1 MFNSLLT
8 QFHDAAPLPQ
18 VNIDD
23 AKSFIE
29 LLGSGEQYFQT
40 FSDGDGPYQPYLVA
54 QFHQTFDDAK
64 ERLMELNEL
73 GAGVFV
79 TINETDGTGRK
90 AENIIAVRA
99 VFLDLDGSPLE
110 PVMRAE
116 IQPHCVVESSP
127 GKYHVYWMVNGL
139 SVEEFKLYQT
149 ALIEKFSGDKQV
161 KDVSRVMRI
170 PGFIHQ
176 KDEPFLSRILEIHND
191 LPPYQVEALVEGLSL
206 ELGPEEESE
215 QIQVSPGGVYEL
227 DRNNF
232 LSNRCYAFIK
242 LGLSGEE
249 LFVALNKIN
258 TDFCNPPVSES
269 EVRKI
274 VNGKKDIKPEPFSA
288 QYEPVFQTNRCE
300 IFHLQDLLHEKILAP
315 EWVIP
320 YFLPIGL
327 TVLGGKPKAGKS
339 WFALSLCLGVSKG
352 RPVFGQFPC
361 KPVKVLYLCLEDPL
375 SRVQYR
381 AKKLLQQEDISRNFL
396 FSTQWTRF
404 ASPREKNPHEDGLA
418 KLKETI
424 INQRDL
430 KLIVID
436 TWQKIRPTKY
446 GKQNDYESDYQH
458 LQQIQEM
465 AMHYHIGIVIVH
477 HARKD
482 SLSEEKQDVLLGSTA
497 IAGVCDLIW
506 ILERK
511 APATEGVL
519 TPRGRD
525 IENEEPISFT
535 LNDGQWEYAGI
546 EKEIVRNKNEAKII
560 EILIENNKMM
570 TFTELME
577 VSGLARSSTHRA
589 LESLMKS
596 DRVQYHEGMKKY
608 SLSVK
613 DS

>member
-1 MFNSLLT
+1 M
-8 QFHDAAPLPQ
+8 
-18 VNIDD
+18 
-23 AKSFIE
+23 
-29 LLGSGEQYFQT
+29 
-40 FSDGDGPYQPYLVA
+40 
-54 QFHQTFDDAK
+54 
-64 ERLMELNEL
+64 

-90 AENIIAVRA
+90 AENIIVVRA
-99 VFLDLDGSPLE
+99 VFLDLDGAPLE

-116 IQPHCVVESSP
+116 IQPHCVIETS
-127 GKYHVYWMVNGL
+127 KDRFHVYWLVKDL
-139 SVEEFKLYQT
+139 PLQQFTPIQL
-149 ALIEKFSGDKQV
+149 AIAARFSGDKNV
-161 KDVSRVMRI
+161 KDISRVMRV

-176 KDEPFLSRILEIHND
+176 KDEPFLSRILEIHPD

-215 QIQVSPGGVYEL
+215 QTQVSHVCEP

-249 LFVALNKIN
+249 LLLALNQIN

-274 VNGKKDIKPEPFSA
+274 VNGKKDIQPEPLSS

-315 EWVIP
+315 EWVSP
-320 YFLPIGL
+320 DFLPIGL

-570 TFTELME
+570 TFTELMQA
-577 VSGLARSSTHRA
+577 SGLGKSSTHYA
-589 LESLMKS
+589 LDSLMKS
-596 DRVQYHEGMKKY
+596 ERVQHDTAKKKY
-608 SLSVK
+608 SLVVK

>member
-18 VNIDD
+18 INIDD

-29 LLGSGEQYFQT
+29 LLGSGEHYFQT
-40 FSDGDGPYQPYLVA
+40 FSDGDDLYQPYLVA
-54 QFHQTFDDAK
+54 QFYLTFEDAK

-110 PVMRAE
+110 PVMQAE

-176 KDEPFLSRILEIHND
+176 KDVPFTSRILEIHPD

-249 LFVALNKIN
+249 LLLALNKIN

-269 EVRKI
+269 RFGKLLMARKI
-274 VNGKKDIKPEPFSA
+274 SNLNRFPVNMNQFFKQTGVRFFTYKTCYIKKF
-288 QYEPVFQTNRCE
+288 
-300 IFHLQDLLHEKILAP
+300 
-315 EWVIP
+315 
-320 YFLPIGL
+320 
-327 TVLGGKPKAGKS
+327 
-339 WFALSLCLGVSKG
+339 
-352 RPVFGQFPC
+352 
-361 KPVKVLYLCLEDPL
+361 
-375 SRVQYR
+375 
-381 AKKLLQQEDISRNFL
+381 
-396 FSTQWTRF
+396 
-404 ASPREKNPHEDGLA
+404 
-418 KLKETI
+418 
-424 INQRDL
+424 
-430 KLIVID
+430 
-436 TWQKIRPTKY
+436 
-446 GKQNDYESDYQH
+446 
-458 LQQIQEM
+458 
-465 AMHYHIGIVIVH
+465 
-477 HARKD
+477 
-482 SLSEEKQDVLLGSTA
+482 
-497 IAGVCDLIW
+497 
-506 ILERK
+506 
-511 APATEGVL
+511 
-519 TPRGRD
+519 
-525 IENEEPISFT
+525 
-535 LNDGQWEYAGI
+535 
-546 EKEIVRNKNEAKII
+546 
-560 EILIENNKMM
+560 
-570 TFTELME
+570 
-577 VSGLARSSTHRA
+577 
-589 LESLMKS
+589 
-596 DRVQYHEGMKKY
+596 
-608 SLSVK
+608 
-613 DS
+613 